1 MPRWNKILQDIQENS
16 PHDVLRQKFLKEIAA
31 HTKRNVMLYYSG
43 WLQKPNVGTNF
54 GIDDSD
60 KNGFMTCCPPRTD
73 RAKGLDLILHT
84 PGGRVD
90 ATESLI
96 DYLYD
101 LYQGDVRAFIPQL
114 AMSGGTLIAVSCKE
128 IVMGSHSSI
137 GPVDPQINGFAAQ
150 SYIAEFRRACKEV
163 KEDPSCFNIWQ
174 SIIGKLPPGFIT
186 ECQNAI
192 NWSNEILSNSLKR
205 VMFKDD
211 IARER
216 SKKIS
221 KVRKL
226 LGDQEVSKAHA
237 RHITRKKAQE
247 AGLKVIAL
255 EDDNVL
261 QDLIL
266 SLHHLMCL
274 TFQQTTSVK
283 VFANDMGA
291 VCVNHASPILNK

>member
-1 MPRWNKILQDIQENS
+1 MPRWNQILQNIQENGS
-16 PHDVLRQKFLKEIAA
+16 HDVLRKKILRKIAA
-31 HTKRNVMLYYSG
+31 LTKRNVMLYYSG
-43 WLQKPNVGTNF
+43 WLQKPNMGVNF
-54 GIDDSD
+54 GIDDGD
-60 KNGFMTCCPPRTD
+60 KNGFMACCPKKKDRT
-73 RAKGLDLILHT
+73 KGLDLILHT
-84 PGGRVD
+84 PGGSVD

-137 GPVDPQINGFAAQ
+137 GPVDPQINGIAAQ
-150 SYIAEFRRACKEV
+150 SYIAEFRKACKEV
-163 KEDPSCFNIWQ
+163 KEDPSVFSVWQ
-174 SIIGKLPPGFIT
+174 TVIGKLPPGFIT

-192 NWSNEILSNSLKR
+192 DWSNEILTESLKR
-205 VMFKDD
+205 VMFKDCD
-211 IARER
+211 EKVQIR
-216 SKKIS
+216 KIEN
-221 KVRKL
+221 VLKL
-226 LGDQEVSKAHA
+226 LGDQEVSKTHS

-247 AGLKVIAL
+247 AGLKVVAL
-255 EDDNVL
+255 EDDNAL

-283 VFANDMGA
+283 IFANDMGS
-291 VCVNHASPILNK
+291 VYINHANPILNK